1 MTIKK
6 EIKRMNFSEVINP
19 HANLVIPT
27 TWADVKEFAD
37 WWLAAGMPMLFPT
50 RPEVFLSD
58 DATAICLFRNGR
70 FQVELYLIHP
80 SPVVPEHEHPGVEVI
95 KMRMGLP
102 NNKFGFS
109 TVLYKGESHGAGI
122 KLEAETKGFPL
133 IAFQHWLDREPNTI
147 ASMWKGNTVGP
158 KQDALIKRFNP
169 DAYVKDGY
177 ADITTKPD

>member
-1 MTIKK
+1 MS
-6 EIKRMNFSEVINP
+6 NNP
-19 HANLVIPT
+19 
-27 TWADVKEFAD
+27 FA
-37 WWLAAGMPMLFPT
+37 
-50 RPEVFLSD
+50 
-58 DATAICLFRNGR
+58 
-70 FQVELYLIHP
+70 
-80 SPVVPEHEHPGVEVI
+80 
-95 KMRMGLP
+95 GLP